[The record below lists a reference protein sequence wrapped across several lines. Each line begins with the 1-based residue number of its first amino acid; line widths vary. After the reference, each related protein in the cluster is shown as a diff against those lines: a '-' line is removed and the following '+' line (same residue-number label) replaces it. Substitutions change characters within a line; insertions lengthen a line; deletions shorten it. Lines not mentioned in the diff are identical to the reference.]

1 MPHPTLCCENCR
13 FNISYFYSQIVGF
26 GKWLYHIYKAVI
38 SQLIQLIDEA
48 TIWDTKLTQC
58 IYILQVNSLEQTPRE
73 KCILNTCLAVI
84 IAVAVG
90 LYAFFSISP
99 LSAEETESLRMEA
112 FNRSLYHG
120 NSTSQEM

>member
-1 MPHPTLCCENCR
+1 MKLPFGTL
-13 FNISYFYSQIVGF
+13 I
-26 GKWLYHIYKAVI
+26 LHTA
-38 SQLIQLIDEA
+38 
-48 TIWDTKLTQC
+48 
-58 IYILQVNSLEQTPRE
+58 YILQVNTLEQTPRE

-99 LSAEETESLRMEA
+99 LSAEETEILRMEA

-120 NSTSQEM
+120 NSTS